1 MPQGASHDQ
10 VTARQLDSIVLPRD
24 AF

>member
-10 VTARQLDSIVLPRD
+10 VTAWQLDSIVLPQD